1 MLLHP
6 VPPFKAFRLK
16 AAFINGGVKNNNISY
31 ETKRRTKVRFFE
43 FGM

>member
-1 MLLHP
+1 MQ
-6 VPPFKAFRLK
+6 K